1 MLNSFYF
8 TMANKTDWKKVLES
22 ARHDLDELRANRDE
36 LEIELNEVN
45 GQIVQLEQLVASL
58 QPMASEVPQEAA
70 IIVEGVAE
78 LELADAIR
86 EVLKQSDQY
95 RTPRGVRDSLRSS
108 SYDLDQH
115 TNALAS
121 IHGVLKRL
129 VSSRE
134 AEQLESKGK
143 TYYRWRPTSPQS
155 ADWLDALKRS
165 LQPREHGPFDALN
178 ADADRVAARL
188 KKRR

>member
-1 MLNSFYF
+1 MPV
-8 TMANKTDWKKVLES
+8 KTDWKNVLES
-22 ARHDLDELRANRDE
+22 ARRDLDELRANRDE
-36 LEIELNEVN
+36 LEAELNEVS

-58 QPMASEVPQEAA
+58 HPMASEVPQEAS
-70 IIVEGVAE
+70 IMVEGVAD

-95 RTPRGVRDSLRSS
+95 RTPRGVRDSLRASD
-108 SYDLDQH
+108 YDLDQH

-143 TYYRWRPTSPQS
+143 TYYRWKPTGPQS
-155 ADWLDALKRS
+155 SDWIEALKRS
-165 LQPREHGPFDALN
+165 VRPREHGPFDALG
-178 ADADRVAARL
+178 ADRDRVETRL

>member
-1 MLNSFYF
+1 MPI
-8 TMANKTDWKKVLES
+8 KTDWKKVLES
-22 ARHDLDELRANRDE
+22 ARRDLDELRVNRDE
-36 LEIELNEVN
+36 LEAQLNEVSS
-45 GQIVQLEQLVASL
+45 QIVQLEQLVTSL

-70 IIVEGVAE
+70 IIVEGVAD

-115 TNALAS
+115 TNPLAS
-121 IHGVLKRL
+121 VHSVLKRL

-143 TYYRWRPTSPQS
+143 TYYRWKTTGPQS
-155 ADWLDALKRS
+155 SDWIETLKRS
-165 LQPREHGPFDALN
+165 IRPREHGPFNDQEPDMKVALET
-178 ADADRVAARL
+178 RL
-188 KKRR
+188 KKRG